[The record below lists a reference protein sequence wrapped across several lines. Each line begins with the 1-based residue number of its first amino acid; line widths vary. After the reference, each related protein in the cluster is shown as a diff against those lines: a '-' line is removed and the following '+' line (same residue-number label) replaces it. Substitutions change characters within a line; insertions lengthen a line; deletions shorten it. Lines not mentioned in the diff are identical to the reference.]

1 MAKTAA
7 EWAARPKFPTSHY
20 VDARIYS
27 DPTIFEEEKE
37 KLFKKCWIIGCH
49 ESEIPNAYDYRL
61 FSHPA
66 GMPLIVVRGDD
77 MKVRTFYNIC
87 PHRGNAILYDPAG
100 NAKRM
105 TCIFHQW
112 SFDTRGACVDITRA
126 EQGYQDRFGKQD
138 ASLREERTEV
148 DFGGFV

>member
-27 DPTIFEEEKE
+27 DPTIFAEEKE

-77 MKVRTFYNIC
+77 MKVR
-87 PHRGNAILYDPAG
+87 
-100 NAKRM
+100 
-105 TCIFHQW
+105 
-112 SFDTRGACVDITRA
+112 
-126 EQGYQDRFGKQD
+126 D
-138 ASLREERTEV
+138 ASTTSARTAATRSSTTPRATRS
-148 DFGGFV
+148 G